1 MERETGPKTP
11 KRWSR
16 RSVLLALAGVG
27 LAVPA
32 CEMNQ
37 WFSWNGGKPV
47 LFGYGTTPN
56 YDKRFKTIRLK
67 IFKNPTF
74 WAVVPVPGMEMQ
86 LTEALKREIELKTP
100 YKIVSGDAD
109 LEISGS
115 IMSFLKVALNYTQQN
130 EEREVETTL
139 TAQVVLKDLR
149 SGEILSQPAQRAAE
163 PLPPAG
169 LLPGQLDPLNAQ
181 TMLPGSIASNELSAA
196 PISPG
201 GQPAT
206 LGSASPPPT
215 AGNPV
220 PGATNMPGPPGA
232 APGPP
237 GPPGAAPGT
246 QPIQGVLVRSVAY
259 YRPEIGQSL
268 STAEQDNCNQMAEQ
282 IVSMMEIPW

>member
-1 MERETGPKTP
+1 MLF
-11 KRWSR
+11 
-16 RSVLLALAGVG
+16 RS
-27 LAVPA
+27 
-32 CEMNQ
+32 
-37 WFSWNGGKPV
+37 
-47 LFGYGTTPN
+47 
-56 YDKRFKTIRLK
+56 
-67 IFKNPTF
+67 
-74 WAVVPVPGMEMQ
+74 
-86 LTEALKREIELKTP
+86 
-100 YKIVSGDAD
+100 VSGDAD

-220 PGATNMPGPPGA
+220 PGATNMPGPPG
-232 APGPP
+232 GPP
-237 GPPGAAPGT
+237 SVPGGVPAG
-246 QPIQGVLVRSVAY
+246 PIQGVLVRSTAW
-259 YRPEIGQSL
+259 YRPEIGQSIA
-268 STAEQDNCNQMAEQ
+268 TAKQDNYDQMAEQ